1 MKDRN
6 TTKPSKGQIKTI
18 HGLKGTMKGIKT
30 YRDAENYIKRLRRA
44 SKTSARSNPSDGI
57 SCKLHDQVKA
67 KDKADRLPIIKNAT
81 DCQRVR
87 LPKIDV
93 KKVRKC
99 GGVGSGKAKCS
110 AKLDDHILIAKNV
123 DTALNSLFDAVIT
136 LMNTVSFEVATE
148 TRK

>member
-18 HGLKGTMKGIKT
+18 HGLKGTMKGLKT

-44 SKTSARSNPSDGI
+44 SKIGARSNPSDGI
-57 SCKLHDQVKA
+57 SCKLRDQVKA

-81 DCQRVR
+81 DCQRVI
-87 LPKIDV
+87 LPNVDV
-93 KKVRKC
+93 KKVRMC
-99 GGVGSGKAKCS
+99 GGSGKAKCS
-110 AKLDDHILIAKNV
+110 CIDHVKIAKNI
-123 DTALNSLFDAVIT
+123 DTALNSLFEAVIT

-148 TRK
+148 NSK

>member
-6 TTKPSKGQIKTI
+6 TAKPSKGQIKTI

-44 SKTSARSNPSDGI
+44 SKISARSNPSDGI
-57 SCKLHDQVKA
+57 SCKLRDQVKA

-99 GGVGSGKAKCS
+99 GGSGKAKCS
-110 AKLDDHILIAKNV
+110 CIDHVKIAKNV

-148 TRK
+148 NSK